1 MFRCERC
8 GSSYSSTRIV
18 GIEHC
23 PRCLL
28 KDETLSPLSLKV
40 FDLPQPGEAATSA
53 SKGPGAPSSEAHLQS
68 HGGAVGT

>member
-8 GSSYSSTRIV
+8 GSGYSSTRIV

-28 KDETLSPLSLKV
+28 KDETMAPLSLKV
-40 FDLPQPGEAATSA
+40 FDLPPAPEQKSAPEADARLRPT
-53 SKGPGAPSSEAHLQS
+53 AH
-68 HGGAVGT
+68 